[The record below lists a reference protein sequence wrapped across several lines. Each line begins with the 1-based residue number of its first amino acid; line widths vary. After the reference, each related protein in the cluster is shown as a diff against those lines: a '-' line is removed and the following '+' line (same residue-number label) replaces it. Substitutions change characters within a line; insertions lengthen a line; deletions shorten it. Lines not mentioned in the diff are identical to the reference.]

1 MLVLPRA
8 VAALRLASVAN
19 VGAQRNFCSARA
31 TLGVSMSASKA
42 EIKQRYYE
50 LVLKTHPDVAMQQQ
64 QQQQQDGDQ
73 SESVDA
79 FLKVQQAFEE
89 LMAAST
95 SSASARGA
103 ATSQSSAARG
113 GSSDSST
120 QRRGATASPRPSV
133 RPPTIGEILCR
144 RLEDEP
150 AAYEQIWKDT
160 LERRLAVTTNMTC
173 AIFKAC
179 AVSGAGMPAALA
191 IFREAAHAGV
201 LTQEVRTAS
210 IVSLLTLCKEQDLD
224 TTFVVVDEITD
235 ADRTPEVLAALS
247 SAFSYFPSGASF

>member
-103 ATSQSSAARG
+103 ATSQSSAA
-113 GSSDSST
+113 
-120 QRRGATASPRPSV
+120 
-133 RPPTIGEILCR
+133 

>member
-1 MLVLPRA
+1 M
-8 VAALRLASVAN
+8 
-19 VGAQRNFCSARA
+19 
-31 TLGVSMSASKA
+31 
-42 EIKQRYYE
+42 
-50 LVLKTHPDVAMQQQ
+50 
-64 QQQQQDGDQ
+64 
-73 SESVDA
+73 DA
-79 FLKVQQAFEE
+79 FLKVQQAYEE
-89 LMAAST
+89 LMAPPRT
-95 SSASARGA
+95 IVSARGT

-113 GSSDSST
+113 GGGGSSSSSSGS
-120 QRRGATASPRPSV
+120 QRQRAPPRPSV

-144 RLEDEP
+144 RLEDDP
-150 AAYEQIWKDT
+150 TAYEEIWKDT
-160 LERRLAVTTNMTC
+160 LERQLGVTANMTC

-210 IVSLLTLCKEQDLD
+210 LVSLLTLCKEQDLD